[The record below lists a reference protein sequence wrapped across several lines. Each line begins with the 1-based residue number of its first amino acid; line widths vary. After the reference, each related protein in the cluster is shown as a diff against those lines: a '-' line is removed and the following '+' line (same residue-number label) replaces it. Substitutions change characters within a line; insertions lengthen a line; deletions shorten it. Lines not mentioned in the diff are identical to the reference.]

1 MKQKLW
7 FLLLIF
13 ALVGC
18 NKDPFE
24 DLPIDRAPVTG
35 SIVLPDGSSPKGM
48 EVVGVLGSQDV
59 DRNGRS
65 ERK

>member
-35 SIVLPDGSSPKGM
+35 SIVLPDGSSPKGYNYSKFLT
-48 EVVGVLGSQDV
+48 EETV
-59 DRNGRS
+59 
-65 ERK
+65 